1 MNDENKNENP
11 FEDFDPYDCLM
22 ELTRQNAILAQEMQ
36 MIKTNQ
42 QQLAYAYNEINNR
55 INAQG
60 RLIAIIQNRIF
71 KHSFGD
77 VNEKENGRPT
87 R

>member
-1 MNDENKNENP
+1 
-11 FEDFDPYDCLM
+11 M

-36 MIKTNQ
+36 MIKNNQ
-42 QQLAYAYNEINNR
+42 HQLAYAYNEINNR

-60 RLIAIIQNRIF
+60 HLIALIQNRIF
-71 KHSFGD
+71 KHTLGD
-77 VNEKENGRPT
+77 TNEEKNGRPT

>member
-1 MNDENKNENP
+1 MSDENKNENP

-22 ELTRQNAILAQEMQ
+22 ELTRQNAILAQEIQ
-36 MIKTNQ
+36 MIKNNQ

-71 KHSFGD
+71 KHSLGD